1 MEEKRWRPL
10 IALIRCSYWWR
21 NKVRLF
27 LVSGV
32 TQKVSKMLAGR
43 IKDEA
48 GH

>member
-1 MEEKRWRPL
+1 M
-10 IALIRCSYWWR
+10 
-21 NKVRLF
+21 KVRLF